1 MKKVLTIAG
10 SDTSG
15 GAGLQADL
23 KTFQEFGTFGM
34 TAITSLVTMDITD
47 NWSHHIETIS
57 PESVKR
63 QLETGFAGGTPAAI
77 KTGMLGDIRT
87 IPIVREMLERHQAK
101 NIVIDPVLACKG
113 TAGILLSENAT
124 VIREYLLPIADVTTP
139 NLVEAGILSDLGDL
153 QTLDDMANAAQIIH
167 DFGAKVVVIKGGRRF
182 DDGSQEAIDLY
193 YDGQT
198 YQYLKRPMIQTP
210 NNHGAGCTFA
220 AAITAGLAKG
230 KTPLEAVIAAKAFV
244 HAAILQGQTF
254 NQYLGHI
261 WHGAYRDSG
270 QSLD

>member
-1 MKKVLTIAG
+1 MKKALTIAG
-10 SDTSG
+10 SDSTG

-34 TAITSLVTMDITD
+34 SALTSIVTMDITD
-47 NWSHHIETIS
+47 NWSHDIETIE
-57 PESVKR
+57 PELVGK
-63 QLETGFAGGTPAAI
+63 QLKTIFAGGNPDAI

-87 IPIVREMLERHQAK
+87 IPVVRQILDQYQAK

-113 TAGILLSENAT
+113 TAGILLSENAA
-124 VIREYLLPIADVTTP
+124 VIREHLLPIADVTTP

-153 QTLDDMANAAQIIH
+153 QTLDDMAKAAKIIH
-167 DFGAKVVVIKGGRRF
+167 DCGAKVVVIKGGQRF
-182 DDGSQEAIDLY
+182 DNGSQEAIDLY

-230 KTPLEAVIAAKAFV
+230 KTPLEAVITAKAFV
-244 HAAILQGQTF
+244 HAAILQGHTF